1 MITKFNHLDSF
12 TNFDWDLGKIFY
24 YIAKCHSF
32 SEASKILGVIQP
44 TLTRQMQAL
53 ERQLGFPLLIRRM
66 SKGITLTRKGEDF
79 LNLLEQIFVDMKAF
93 SDKLEGNQEHPRK
106 IVIAASTALA
116 TYEIGDFILDYNDE
130 HPHLKFDLIG
140 KDQALDVILYDFDIA
155 IRPYDADAKDVH
167 QEALFTLEKK
177 LYASKDYLEKHGAPK
192 TLEDLKD
199 HPLIARSIL
208 HAKEECFSDANWLLK
223 LGRPPGKAQT
233 SCLGASSLEREIDAA
248 KKGKGIIAAYKE
260 LSIVRE
266 SGLINILPDVRQET
280 PYFFICPD
288 YLKEDREILEI
299 KTYLKGRMALLCQ
312 EMKQVA

>member
-1 MITKFNHLDSF
+1 MTEV
-12 TNFDWDLGKIFY
+12 T
-24 YIAKCHSF
+24 
-32 SEASKILGVIQP
+32 QP

-53 ERQLGFPLLIRRM
+53 EQQLGFPLLVRHM
-66 SKGITLTRKGEDF
+66 DEDVTLTRKGEEF
-79 LNLLEQIFVDMKAF
+79 LRILERVFVDMKAF
-93 SDKLEGNQEHPRK
+93 ADKVEGNKEHPRK

-155 IRPYDADAKDVH
+155 IRPYDADAKDVC
-167 QEALFTLEKK
+167 QEPLFTLEKK
-177 LYASKDYLEKHGAPK
+177 LYASKEYLEKYGAPK
-192 TLEDLKD
+192 TVEDLKD

-223 LGRPPGKAQT
+223 LGRLPGKAQT

-280 PYFFICPD
+280 PYFFVCPD

-299 KTYLKGRMALLCQ
+299 KNYLQDRMALLCQ